1 MTPIKVVHV
10 ITSLSLGGAE
20 QMLYRL
26 LRNGDRQ
33 RFHALVICLT
43 GPGPIGD
50 QIENLG
56 VTVCYLNLAPGK
68 ITPGAFLQLCRWLR
82 AYDPDLIQTWLY
94 HADLIGGLAA
104 VMNRVL
110 VLWNIHHSDVNS
122 PDTKWTTRA
131 VMRINALLSHRL
143 PVRIVVCSRSAAQ
156 SHVQIGYDSRK
167 MVYISNGVDTSAF
180 KPDALARA
188 TVAAQLGIGVDVPL
202 LGMAARFHPI
212 KNQRGLLDALQ
223 LLHQQM
229 PDVHLVLLGRDMDAA
244 NPDLNKWVCELGLE
258 GSVHLLGERADMP
271 LWMAALDGYVS
282 SSNSEAFPTV
292 LIEAMAC
299 ATPCVTTAAGDSAEI
314 VANTGFVVPI
324 GDPVALAEACLK
336 LLRLSPEARQALGA
350 AARERVLAEYD
361 LPGVVQR
368 YQDLYRSV
376 LSAG

>member
-1 MTPIKVVHV
+1 MNAPVRVLHV
-10 ITSLSLGGAE
+10 ISGLNVGGAE
-20 QMLYRL
+20 MMLYKL
-26 LRNGDRQ
+26 ISTADRTLFDF
-33 RFHALVICLT
+33 RVISLT
-43 GPGPIGD
+43 GMGEME
-50 QIENLG
+50 QRIEQLG
-56 VTVCYLNLAPGK
+56 VPVLA
-68 ITPGAFLQLCRWLR
+68 LQLKSIPGWRALQNEIKRWQ
-82 AYDPDLIQTWLY
+82 PDLVQTWLY

-110 VLWNIHHSDVNS
+110 VLWNIRHSDVNS

-143 PVRIVVCSRSAAQ
+143 PVRVVVCSRSAAQ

-188 TVAAQLGIGVDVPL
+188 TVAAQLGIGVEVPL

-212 KNQRGLLDALQ
+212 KNQRGLLEALQ

-229 PDVHLVLLGRDMDAA
+229 PDVHLVLLGRDMEEA
-244 NPDLNKWVCELGLE
+244 NPDLNKWVRELGLE
-258 GSVHLLGERADMP
+258 GSVHLLGERDNMP

-292 LIEAMAC
+292 LIEAMSC

-314 VANTGFVVPI
+314 VADTGFVVPV
-324 GDPVALAEACLK
+324 GDGTALAAACLK
-336 LLRLSPEARQALGA
+336 LLRLSPAARRALGA
-350 AARERVLAEYD
+350 AARERVLTEFD
-361 LPGVVQR
+361 LPAVVQR
-368 YQDLYRSV
+368 YQDLYLSV